1 MAAARV
7 ERMEAENVFLTE
19 IAHLVCDARE
29 KGAQKEAE
37 EQSIQEEN

>member
-1 MAAARV
+1 M
-7 ERMEAENVFLTE
+7 ERMEAENGFLTE

-29 KGAQKEAE
+29 RGAQKEAE